1 MPEEY
6 TSLVSALKALTQ
18 GTAPDTVITLPMA
31 ENEWNTRPDA
41 DSYGIVA
48 LDFEADALYGDNLKQ
63 ITAYEG
69 SVDLF
74 SRSKDGAGWV
84 DLIVQTLI
92 DHCEGA
98 WSLNSRQYE
107 RENGIFHWRW
117 VFQVEG

>member
-18 GTAPDTVITLPMA
+18 GTAPDPVTTLPMA
-31 ENEWNTRPDA
+31 KNEWNTRPNA

-48 LDFEADALYGDNLKQ
+48 LDMEVDALYGNNLKQ

-69 SVDLF
+69 SIDLF

-84 DLIVQTLI
+84 ELIAQTLI
-92 DHCEGA
+92 EYCDGA
-98 WSLNSRQYE
+98 WSLNSHQYE
-107 RENGIFHWRW
+107 RENGIFHWEW